1 MKFLNFNRV
10 LCLSPHPDDT
20 EYSIAGVVLKHQD
33 THFDILC
40 LTQGGDCDS
49 TTGESRIQEVL
60 SSWAVADTDNYS
72 LHFSGIKYL
81 KEKAVDEWINYIEQ
95 NFTRKFE
102 YDCIMTTSEHDS
114 HFEHVLISS
123 FAAPLARVNPYSIIQ
138 YRSPSTLDKWT
149 PNLFVSLKEFYYIK
163 KKMLNEFKSQIHH
176 GYFSDAVLD
185 GFHTNFQCMKK
196 GQGFVESYKIIT
208 AYE

>member
-1 MKFLNFNRV
+1 MKFLNFNNV

-20 EYSIAGVVLKHQD
+20 EYSMAGVVLKHPN

-49 TTGESRIQEVL
+49 TTGVDRIQEVID
-60 SSWAVADTDNYS
+60 SWTVSLASNYS
-72 LHFSGIKYL
+72 LHFSGAKFL
-81 KEKAVDEWINYIEQ
+81 KELGVDEWINYIEQ
-95 NFTRKFE
+95 NFTKKIQ
-102 YDCIMTTSEHDS
+102 YDCIMTTSEFDS

-123 FAAPLARVNPYSIIQ
+123 FAAPLARIKPYSIIQ
-138 YRSPSTLDKWT
+138 YKSPSTLDKWT
-149 PNLFVSLKEFYYIK
+149 PNLFVSLGDVYQVK
-163 KKMLNEFKSQIHH
+163 KQMLQQFKSQIHH
-176 GYFSDAVLD
+176 EYFSEFVLD

>member
-20 EYSIAGVVLKHQD
+20 EYSIAGVILKHPD
-33 THFDILC
+33 TKFDILC
-40 LTQGGDCDS
+40 LTEGGDCDI
-49 TTGESRIQEVL
+49 TTNSHRLEEVKNA
-60 SSWAVADTDNYS
+60 WNVAGVNNCEIYFTDCT
-72 LHFSGIKYL
+72 FL
-81 KEKAVDEWINYIEQ
+81 KQRGVDGWINYIET
-95 NFTRKFE
+95 NFTKKFN
-102 YDCIMTTSEHDS
+102 YDCILTPSEHDS
-114 HFEHVLISS
+114 HFEHVIVSS
-123 FAAPLARVNPYSIIQ
+123 FSSPLARVKPYSIIQ

-149 PNLFVSLKEFYYIK
+149 PNLFVSLKDFYYIK
-163 KKMLNEFKSQIHH
+163 KKMLLEFKSQLHH
-176 GYFSDAVLD
+176 EYFDESVLD

>member
-20 EYSIAGVVLKHQD
+20 EYSMAGVVLKHPD

-40 LTQGGDCDS
+40 LTQGGDCDTS
-49 TTGESRIQEVL
+49 TGMDRIQEVIDAW
-60 SSWAVADTDNYS
+60 SSTSALNYS
-72 LHFSGIKYL
+72 LYFSDVKFL
-81 KEKAVDEWINYIEQ
+81 KQRGVDEWISYIEQ
-95 NFTRKFE
+95 NFTKKHD
-102 YDCIMTTSEHDS
+102 YDCIITTTEHDS

-123 FAAPLARVNPYSIIQ
+123 FAAPLARVKPYSIIQ

-149 PNLFVSLKEFYYIK
+149 PNLFVSLGDFYNTK
-163 KKMLNEFKSQIHH
+163 KTMLTQFKSQIHH
-176 GYFSDAVLD
+176 EYFSEFVLD

-208 AYE
+208 SYE

>member
-1 MKFLNFNRV
+1 MKFLNFNRI

-20 EYSIAGVVLKHQD
+20 EYSIAGVILKHQD

-40 LTQGGDCDS
+40 LTQGGDCDKTS
-49 TTGESRIQEVL
+49 GDARTQEVI
-60 SSWAVADTDNYS
+60 SSWATTNAKNYT
-72 LHFSGIKYL
+72 LYFSDVKYL
-81 KEKAVDEWINYIEQ
+81 KEKAVDEWIHYIEH
-95 NFTRKFE
+95 NFTKKFK
-102 YDCIMTTSEHDS
+102 YDCIMTTSEYDS

-149 PNLFVSLKEFYYIK
+149 PNLFVSLQDFYYIK
-163 KKMLNEFKSQIHH
+163 KSMLLEFKSQLHH
-176 GYFSDAVLD
+176 GYFNETVLD

>member
-33 THFDILC
+33 TQFDILC
-40 LTQGGDCDS
+40 LTQGGDCDKTS
-49 TTGESRIQEVL
+49 GIDRIDEVI
-60 SSWAVADTDNYS
+60 SSWSVSNAANYS
-72 LHFSGIKYL
+72 LNFSGVKYL
-81 KEKAVDEWINYIEQ
+81 KEKGVDEWINYIEQ
-95 NFTRKFE
+95 NFTKKFD
-102 YDCIMTTSEHDS
+102 YDCILTPSEYDS
-114 HFEHVLISS
+114 HFEHVIISS
-123 FAAPLARVNPYSIIQ
+123 FAAPLARVKPYSIIQ
-138 YRSPSTLDKWT
+138 YKSPSTLDKWT

-163 KKMLNEFKSQIHH
+163 KQMLFEFKSQSHH
-176 GYFSDAVLD
+176 EYFNESVLD

>member
-20 EYSIAGVVLKHQD
+20 EYSIAGVILKHQD

-49 TTGESRIQEVL
+49 TTSADRIDEVIN
-60 SSWAVADTDNYS
+60 SWATTPATNYT
-72 LHFSGIKYL
+72 LHFSDVKFL
-81 KEKAVDEWINYIEQ
+81 KDRGVDEWIYYIET
-95 NFTRKFE
+95 NFTKKFN

-114 HFEHVLISS
+114 HFEHVLVSS
-123 FAAPLARVNPYSIIQ
+123 FAAPLARIKPYSIIQ

-149 PNLFVSLKEFYYIK
+149 PNLFVSLEDFYYNK
-163 KKMLNEFKSQIHH
+163 KKMLHEFKSQLHH
-176 GYFSDAVLD
+176 EYFGDFVLD
-185 GFHTNFQCMKK
+185 GFHSNFQCMKK
-196 GQGFVESYKIIT
+196 GRGFVESYKIIT
-208 AYE
+208 QYA

>member
-1 MKFLNFNRV
+1 MKFLNFNRI

-40 LTQGGDCDS
+40 LTQGGDYDT
-49 TTGESRIQEVL
+49 TTGVDRIQEVIN
-60 SSWAVADTDNYS
+60 SWATTNATNYS
-72 LHFSGIKYL
+72 LYFSGAKYL
-81 KEKAVDEWINYIEQ
+81 KEKGVDEWINYIEH
-95 NFTRKFE
+95 NFTKKFE
-102 YDCIMTTSEHDS
+102 YGCIMTTSEYDS

-163 KKMLNEFKSQIHH
+163 KKMLLEFKSQIHH
-176 GYFSDAVLD
+176 EYFSNIVLD

-196 GQGFVESYKIIT
+196 NQGFVESYKIIT
-208 AYE
+208 TYE